1 MNSNAEDEKAFSMT
15 IPMKGEDL
23 SKCTTNNHMQRIIE
37 SFIRKSKEL
46 VELMRPRP
54 MYAFRV
60 SSRVAGIV
68 LYVAMGA
75 TDEEGTEDPK
85 IQIVPEAHVTIGGD
99 IEMAVLIR
107 YGKNAP
113 HVRTNER
120 RLHREQWTLL
130 LTNLLK
136 NQVFIFLPMAY
147 LTAKYSGLRIERR
160 IPSISEIGCHLVSF
174 IIAEDILFYFT
185 HRLLHTSLLYK
196 HVHKV
201 HHEFKLPVALSAVY
215 AHPLE
220 VLFGNIFPLWILP
233 NLVMKSHV
241 LTWYIWIV
249 LAIVG
254 TQYHHCGMK
263 LPLPPPFCWDHN
275 PNFHDEHHYFFEG
288 NYGLLYFL
296 DWLFS
301 TRRADLEA
309 RRAEEKRM
317 KETSRRVRAKI
328 D

>member
-1 MNSNAEDEKAFSMT
+1 MRAERYIVVVEGWIQRCWSSFYEWIVEVNDRHLRYNEDVLFKGMCTFALFFFTYWVCGFAFY
-15 IPMKGEDL
+15 GL
-23 SKCTTNNHMQRIIE
+23 SRLQFVT
-37 SFIRKSKEL
+37 SSK
-46 VELMRPRP
+46 
-54 MYAFRV
+54 
-60 SSRVAGIV
+60 
-68 LYVAMGA
+68 
-75 TDEEGTEDPK
+75 
-85 IQIVPEAHVTIGGD
+85 
-99 IEMAVLIR
+99 VLIR

-160 IPSISEIGCHLVSF
+160 IPSISEIGCHLLSF